1 MNPVWRR
8 EGTRRRPCRIMILS
22 PYLDGRTWRPV
33 ENLVPEKGF
42 FGLIPAPPNKMSL
55 FTYRFPLPFIWLL
68 TICLSLSGSLAGE
81 ISREFR
87 GDLRAATSSR
97 AKALKSLGAEEV
109 RVSQGRGVVGFSRGS
124 SQGVSTTE
132 SVSKRLPVRF
142 KSSDIW
148 SPRGNGRAVSYVTAY
163 LAR

>member
-1 MNPVWRR
+1 MEVLPRHINCVAVFRPPSLAGDG
-8 EGTRRRPCRIMILS
+8 ESGTREMV
-22 PYLDGRTWRPV
+22 PV
-33 ENLVPEKGF
+33 
-42 FGLIPAPPNKMSL
+42 ITAPPSKMSSL
-55 FTYRFPLPFIWLL
+55 SYRFPLPLIWFLA
-68 TICLSLSGSLAGE
+68 ICLTLSGSLAGE

-97 AKALKSLGAEEV
+97 AKALKSLGAEKV
-109 RVSQGRGVVGFSRGS
+109 RMSQGRGVVGFSRGN

-148 SPRGNGRAVSYVTAY
+148 SPKGNGRAVSYVTAY